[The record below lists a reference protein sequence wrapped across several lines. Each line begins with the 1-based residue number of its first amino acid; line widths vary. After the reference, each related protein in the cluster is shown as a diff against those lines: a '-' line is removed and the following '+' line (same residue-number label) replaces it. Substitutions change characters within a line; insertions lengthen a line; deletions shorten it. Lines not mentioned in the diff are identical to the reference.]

1 MKRTGT
7 IELFGV
13 KHTLVWNLAVMES
26 AETRNPTWAEGWK
39 KAVKGNITERVLIFY
54 EMLKAG
60 HAYDIAKGEKP
71 ADIPTLEELRREC
84 GPDELEAIATAM
96 VETMTAGSKREV
108 EAKAPKK
115 GKGRSEAG

>member
-7 IELFGV
+7 IELFDV
-13 KHTLVWNLAVMES
+13 KYTTLWNVDVMMS
-26 AETRNPTWAEGWK
+26 AETRNPTWDEAWK
-39 KAVKGNITERVLIFY
+39 KVTKGNVTEQMLVFY
-54 EMLKAG
+54 EMMKAG

-84 GPDELEAIATAM
+84 GPDELKAILQCM